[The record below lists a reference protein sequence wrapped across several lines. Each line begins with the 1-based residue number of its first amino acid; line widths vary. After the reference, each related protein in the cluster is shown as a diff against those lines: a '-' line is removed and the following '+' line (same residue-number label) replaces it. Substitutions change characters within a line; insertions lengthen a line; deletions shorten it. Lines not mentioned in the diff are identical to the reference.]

1 MKALINSTENTRIYP
16 EYLTTPKIVDEHFI
30 CALFNIQTNN
40 LLHVNCIRDT
50 TNGNTSIHIT
60 LKPTHPPCPIC
71 GCPAPYIKDYYTRVI
86 NHSVLSNTH
95 TLLYFRDRRYLC
107 THCHKSYFDLNPFV
121 EDCFHHSLLT
131 TKLILEDL
139 KNPNTTM
146 RSIADRYHLSA
157 TTIANVFDAH
167 VDIGRKK
174 LPKFLSIDEVYAFKS
189 NKSKYIC
196 VLLDY
201 QKKVP
206 VEILPSRTY
215 DDLRRFFS
223 SIPLEERELVSV
235 FSTDMWD
242 AYRTIAK
249 RYLPNSII
257 IVDHFHIIQE
267 CNKRLDRIRLDIQKS
282 FERKS
287 DEYYL
292 LKKFHWVLFKNDEV
306 LLDSNKKKKY
316 NRKLR
321 RYLNYHDIKCLLQD
335 SHPQLE
341 MAINLKDALC
351 MFYDTIK
358 ILENTTSSNEAK
370 TVPELKVKYDGS
382 ITQRS
387 RKLHNEARKYNNKRI
402 LTKEQAMKELE
413 ELITNYRECT
423 LIEFSSFASTL
434 NNWKDEIVNSLK
446 VYTELDKK
454 TMSNA
459 LIENRN
465 KIIKNVKR
473 TSNGYTNWRRFRNR
487 LMYTLDPNSTYSLH
501 ADESMIESKRKKNRN
516 HYLAWKDRKLSI
528 KKGHNINGYDLN

>member
-1 MKALINSTENTRIYP
+1 MKAQIDSTKSTLSYP
-16 EYLTTPKIVDEHFI
+16 EHLTPSKLVDEYFI
-30 CALFNIQTNN
+30 CALFNIDTNN
-40 LLHVNCIRDT
+40 LLHANCVRDT
-50 TNGNTSIHIT
+50 ATGNTSIHIT
-60 LKPTHPPCPIC
+60 LKPTHPPCPVC
-71 GCPAPYIKDYYTRVI
+71 GAPSPHIKDYYTRVI

-95 TLLYFRDRRYLC
+95 TLLYFRDRRYIC
-107 THCHKSYFDLNPFV
+107 PHCRRSYFDSNPFI
-121 EDCFHHSLLT
+121 EDCFRHSLLT

-139 KNPNTTM
+139 KDPNTTM
-146 RSIADRYHLSA
+146 RSIADRYHLSP
-157 TTIANVFDAH
+157 TTIANIFDAH

-206 VEILPSRTY
+206 IEILPSRTY

-223 SIPLEERELVSV
+223 NIPLEERELVSV

-249 RYLPNSII
+249 HYLPNSVI

-267 CNKRLDRIRLDIQKS
+267 CNKRLDRVRLDIQKS
-282 FERKS
+282 FDRRS

-292 LKKFHWVLFKNDEV
+292 LKKFHWVLFKNDEI
-306 LLDSNKKKKY
+306 LLDPNKKKRY
-316 NRKLR
+316 NRRLR

-358 ILENTTSSNEAK
+358 ILEDTVDPTETK
-370 TVPELKVKYDGS
+370 TVPHLKIKYDGS
-382 ITQRS
+382 VTLRS
-387 RKLHNEARKYNNKRI
+387 RKLHDEAKKYNNKRV
-402 LTKEQAMKELE
+402 LTKKEAIVELE
-413 ELITNYRECT
+413 ELISRYRECI

-434 NNWKDEIVNSLK
+434 NKWKEEIVNSLR

-487 LMYTLDPNSTYSLH
+487 LMYTLDQNSTYSLH
-501 ADESMIESKRKKNRN
+501 ADESMIEAKRKKNQN
-516 HYLAWKDRKLSI
+516 NYLTWKEHHHKVQKRS
-528 KKGHNINGYDLN
+528 

>member
-1 MKALINSTENTRIYP
+1 MKTQTNSTRASTKLLATIEP
-16 EYLTTPKIVDEHFI
+16 SKIVDEHFV
-30 CALFNIQTNN
+30 CALFNVDSKH
-40 LLHVNCIRDT
+40 LLHANCVRDT
-50 TNGNTSIHIT
+50 KTGNTTIHIT
-60 LKPTHPPCPIC
+60 LKPTHPPCPTC
-71 GCPAPYIKDYYTRVI
+71 GSSKSHIKDYYTRVI
-86 NHSVLSNTH
+86 NHSALSNTH
-95 TLLYFRDRRYLC
+95 TLLHFRDRRYIC
-107 THCHKSYFDLNPFV
+107 PYCRKTYFAQNPFI

-131 TKLILEDL
+131 TKHILEDL
-139 KNPNTTM
+139 KDPNTTM
-146 RSIADRYHLSA
+146 RSVANRYHLSA

-174 LPKFLSIDEVYAFKS
+174 LSKFLSIDEVYAFKS
-189 NKSKYIC
+189 NKSKYVC

-201 QKKVP
+201 QRKVP
-206 VEILPSRTY
+206 IEILPSRTY

-249 RYLPNSII
+249 HYLPNSTI

-282 FERKS
+282 FDRKS

-292 LKKFHWVLFKNDEV
+292 LKKFHWVLFKNDEA

-316 NRKLR
+316 NRKLKR
-321 RYLNYHDIKCLLQD
+321 FLNYHDIKCLLQD

-341 MAINLKDALC
+341 VAINLKDALC
-351 MFYDTIK
+351 MYYDTIK
-358 ILENTTSSNEAK
+358 ILEDNIDPTDTMDVPKLK
-370 TVPELKVKYDGS
+370 TKYDGS
-382 ITQRS
+382 VTQRS
-387 RKLHNEARKYNNKRI
+387 RKLHNEAKKYNNKR
-402 LTKEQAMKELE
+402 TMKNEEAMKELE
-413 ELITNYRECT
+413 DLIAKYRECT
-423 LIEFSSFASTL
+423 LIEFSSFALTL
-434 NNWKDEIVNSLK
+434 NKWKEEIVNSLK
-446 VYTELDKK
+446 VYSELDKK

-487 LMYTLDPNSTYSLH
+487 LMYTLDPNSTYFLNP
-501 ADESMIESKRKKNRN
+501 DESMIEAKRKKNRN
-516 HYLAWKDRKLSI
+516 HYLNWKERNQK
-528 KKGHNINGYDLN
+528 N